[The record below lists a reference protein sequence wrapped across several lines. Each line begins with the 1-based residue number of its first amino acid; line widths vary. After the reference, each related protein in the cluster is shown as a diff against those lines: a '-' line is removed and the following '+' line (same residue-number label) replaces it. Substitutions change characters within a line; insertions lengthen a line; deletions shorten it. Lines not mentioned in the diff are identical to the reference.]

1 MDSTKSSTR
10 TCSEARAWLE
20 TYGVSVSEWARLRG
34 FHREI
39 VYAVLSGRTRG
50 LRGQAHDVAVA
61 LGIKSSPPA
70 TGVSPLDIPP
80 GIDDEQQKV
89 DEAAQR
95 SGRNFAM
102 SP

>member
-1 MDSTKSSTR
+1 MDSIKSSTR
-10 TCSEARAWLE
+10 TCSEARTWLE
-20 TYGVSVSEWARLRG
+20 TYGVSVSEWAKIRG

-50 LRGQAHDVAVA
+50 LRGQSHDVAVA
-61 LGIKSSPPA
+61 LGIKPSPPA
-70 TGVSPLDIPP
+70 TGMSPLDVPH
-80 GIDDEQQKV
+80 GGDDERQKE
-89 DEAAQR
+89 DIAAHR